1 MILLWESS
9 RIEISQCFVI
19 SSVSFSEVKN
29 TLELV
34 FKLVLDT
41 AIRGKGNKRN
51 TDWKKTKKQTTTP
64 KKLFLLKDGMTLHT
78 ANTKDAS
85 RKLLEL
91 INE

>member
-1 MILLWESS
+1 MILLWESG

-29 TLELV
+29 TLELI

-51 TDWKKTKKQTTTP
+51 TNWKKKI
-64 KKLFLLKDGMTLHT
+64 LLEDYITLHT
-78 ANTKDAS
+78 VNNKDVS

>member
-1 MILLWESS
+1 MILLWESGTV
-9 RIEISQCFVI
+9 EIPQCLVI

-41 AIRGKGNKRN
+41 AIRAKGNKRN
-51 TDWKKTKKQTTTP
+51 TDWTH
-64 KKLFLLKDGMTLHT
+64 KKLLLLEDGMTLHT
-78 ANTKDAS
+78 ANTKDDS

>member
-1 MILLWESS
+1 MILLWESG

-41 AIRGKGNKRN
+41 AIRGEGNKRN
-51 TDWKKTKKQTTTP
+51 TDWKKTKKQTTTT
-64 KKLFLLKDGMTLHT
+64 KKTIPVKRWHDPSH
-78 ANTKDAS
+78 S
-85 RKLLEL
+85 EY
-91 INE
+91 

>member
-1 MILLWESS
+1 MILLWESG

-41 AIRGKGNKRN
+41 AIRGEGNKRN
-51 TDWKKTKKQTTTP
+51 TDWQQTITVRRWHDP
-64 KKLFLLKDGMTLHT
+64 PH
-78 ANTKDAS
+78 S
-85 RKLLEL
+85 EH
-91 INE
+91 